1 MDVEQKKKKLKKITR
16 NSGDDEFKTSDTP
29 LESNISKTL
38 GDKNTWTVIV
48 IILLTLFILPLLEI
62 TQWVS
67 YPTSYEIGLN
77 HLSKL

>member
-38 GDKNTWTVIV
+38 GDKNT
-48 IILLTLFILPLLEI
+48 
-62 TQWVS
+62 
-67 YPTSYEIGLN
+67 
-77 HLSKL
+77 